1 MLATHPYCSNMFKF
15 TFPGHEYRMY
25 NTYDVHFYASWAL
38 VMLWPKLQQSLQY
51 DIGEFFFF
59 FILSEQHYFS
69 IFFTRLWHAYTAML
83 FKYKGRLVTSQN
95 VIFICLRFIYV
106 CRLFLYLYVESCY
119 VVFNVTSCHLQ
130 RDN

>member
-59 FILSEQHYFS
+59 ILSELQNIITFQFS
-69 IFFTRLWHAYTAML
+69 LLVYGMHTLL